1 MWLKNW
7 RAGRSQSI
15 TSFDLSAAFDTL
27 CPSTLLDKLKIA
39 GVTGVPLKWFESY
52 LSDHSQNVLWNG
64 NLSKPLP
71 LNRGVPQGSIL
82 GPILFLA
89 MIHDMPEFLT
99 RETLV
104 TSSKVMGY
112 ADDTTVYIKARSVKH
127 LMNEMEWLRA
137 SRVNYCNKNGLVL
150 NSQKTQIW
158 TTAKK
163 EIEIKIDK
171 NTVLSTPTISLLG
184 LEYDSNFSTVP
195 YLRKLAREANTRAA
209 LIQRLSFGMP
219 NFLLKP
225 LTNGLLMGKLLSA
238 ATAAIPIKLCMYD
251 KPYLAGILND
261 LEKSIRSA
269 ARTISRS
276 KLTDKIRSE
285 VVLQKA
291 GLRSLTEAVC
301 VTMATTIWKARKK
314 MNQLGCVFNN
324 RLFLKNTRSMSSNNL
339 CQPIP
344 GHPEAAVNKLAQVW
358 NLMNLGS
365 AKTLGCAKTL
375 AQKWYRQCSKNL
387 LS

>member
-1 MWLKNW
+1 MALTMAQCDWIDAKSKNEIIGIM
-7 RAGRSQSI
+7 A
-15 TSFDLSAAFDTL
+15 FDLSAAFDTL

-195 YLRKLAREANTRAA
+195 YLRK
-209 LIQRLSFGMP
+209 
-219 NFLLKP
+219 
-225 LTNGLLMGKLLSA
+225 
-238 ATAAIPIKLCMYD
+238 
-251 KPYLAGILND
+251 
-261 LEKSIRSA
+261 
-269 ARTISRS
+269 
-276 KLTDKIRSE
+276 
-285 VVLQKA
+285 
-291 GLRSLTEAVC
+291 
-301 VTMATTIWKARKK
+301 
-314 MNQLGCVFNN
+314 
-324 RLFLKNTRSMSSNNL
+324 
-339 CQPIP
+339 
-344 GHPEAAVNKLAQVW
+344 
-358 NLMNLGS
+358 
-365 AKTLGCAKTL
+365 
-375 AQKWYRQCSKNL
+375 
-387 LS
+387 